1 MSSTQPSARGSR
13 RTTFFGVAV
22 LAGLVLGALLGFVA
36 KQAEVSWLATTLS
49 RIGEVFVSLV
59 QFTVIPLVFTAI
71 VVGITSLRGLGGPG
85 TAARLGGRTLLWFAV
100 TSLIAVLIG
109 IAVGVIGNI
118 GTGVRVTPSEDAVA
132 NIAERSPGD
141 WWAFVQSIVPTNVFS
156 AFSEGNVLQVVFIAL
171 LVGGAAYALGDRAS
185 VFVNVN
191 RAAFE
196 IIQKVLGWIIWLA
209 PIGVLGLLGNAF
221 ASYGNEFFAP
231 LLSLIVAVYVGCALV
246 LFVVYPLLLRFAG
259 GVNPLT
265 FFRKS
270 WTALQFAFVSQSS
283 GATLPLSRQAAV
295 NLGVPR
301 GYASFAVPLGTTTK
315 MDGCAA
321 VFPAV
326 TTIFIANLNGIAL
339 SFGDYVL
346 IVLVAVFGSLATA
359 GTTGWYTMLTLT
371 LAAVNLPAEVI
382 ATGVAIV
389 FAVNP
394 ILDMMRTAT
403 NVAGQIT
410 VPVLVARG
418 TGILDEDALHARTDV
433 PLVDDDADTD
443 TDTDGRERTPDTGKE
458 DTGKDRVPANA

>member
-1 MSSTQPSARGSR
+1 MSTDQAATTAPRPRSR
-13 RTTFFGVAV
+13 RNTFFGLAV

-36 KQAEVSWLATTLS
+36 KQNDVAWLATTLA
-49 RIGEVFVSLV
+49 RIGEIFVSLV

-71 VVGITSLRGLGGPG
+71 VVGITSLRGLGGPR
-85 TAARLGGRTLLWFAV
+85 TAAQLGGRTLLWFAV
-100 TSLIAVLIG
+100 TSLIAVAIG
-109 IAVGVIGNI
+109 IAIGVIGNL
-118 GTGVRVTPSEDAVA
+118 GSGVRVTPSEEAVA

-141 WWAFVQSIVPTNVFS
+141 WWAFVQSIVPSNVFT
-156 AFSEGNVLQVVFIAL
+156 AFSEGNILQVVFIAL
-171 LVGGAAYALGDRAS
+171 LVGGAAYALGDRAKG
-185 VFVNVN
+185 FVDVN
-191 RAAFE
+191 RAFFD

-209 PIGVLGLLGNAF
+209 PLGVLGLLGNAF

-231 LLSLIVAVYVGCALV
+231 LFSLIVAVYVGCVLV
-246 LFVVYPLLLRFAG
+246 LFGVYPLLLRFVG
-259 GVNPLT
+259 RINPLT
-265 FFRKS
+265 FYRKA

-321 VFPAV
+321 LFPAI
-326 TTIFIANLNGIAL
+326 TTIFIANLNGITL

-359 GTTGWYTMLTLT
+359 GTTGWFTMLTLT

-389 FAVNP
+389 FAINP
-394 ILDMMRTAT
+394 ILDMARTAT
-403 NVAGQIT
+403 NVAGQIA
-410 VPVLVARG
+410 VPVLVARS
-418 TGILDEDALHARTDV
+418 TGILDEDVLHDHNDV
-433 PLVDDDADTD
+433 SLLDDEPA
-443 TDTDGRERTPDTGKE
+443 EPK
-458 DTGKDRVPANA
+458 KDKVPA

>member
-1 MSSTQPSARGSR
+1 MSTTQPRSR
-13 RTTFFGVAV
+13 RNTFFGVAV

-36 KQAEVSWLATTLS
+36 KQAEVSWLATTLA
-49 RIGEVFVSLV
+49 RIGEIFVSLV

-71 VVGITSLRGLGGPG
+71 VVGITSLRGLGGG
-85 TAARLGGRTLLWFAV
+85 RTAAALGGRTLLWFGA

-109 IAVGVIGNI
+109 IAIGTIGNL
-118 GTGVRVTPSEDAVA
+118 GSGVRVTPSEEALA
-132 NIAERSPGD
+132 NISERTPGD
-141 WWAFVQSIVPTNVFS
+141 WWAFIQSIVPSNVFT
-156 AFSEGNVLQVVFIAL
+156 AFSEGNVLQVVFLAL
-171 LVGGAAYALGDRAS
+171 LVGGAAYVLGDRAQA
-185 VFVNVN
+185 FVDVN
-191 RAAFE
+191 RAFFD

-221 ASYGNEFFAP
+221 ASYGNEFFSP
-231 LLSLIVAVYVGCALV
+231 LISLIVAVYLGCALV
-246 LFVVYPLLLRFAG
+246 LFGVYPLLLRFVG
-259 GVNPLT
+259 RINPLT
-265 FFRKS
+265 FYRKA

-301 GYASFAVPLGTTTK
+301 AYASFAVPLGTTTK

-321 VFPAV
+321 LFPAI

-359 GTTGWYTMLTLT
+359 GTTGWFTMLTLT

-389 FAVNP
+389 FAINP
-394 ILDMMRTAT
+394 ILDMARTAT
-403 NVAGQIT
+403 NVGGQIT
-410 VPVLVARG
+410 VPILVARS
-418 TGILDEDALHARTDV
+418 TDILDEDALHDRNDV
-433 PLVDDDADTD
+433 PLLD
-443 TDTDGRERTPDTGKE
+443 E
-458 DTGKDRVPANA
+458 DTAPEKEKVSV

>member
-1 MSSTQPSARGSR
+1 MSTSTRSR
-13 RTTFFGVAV
+13 RHTVFGLAV
-22 LAGLVLGALLGFVA
+22 LAGLVLGALLGFIA

-71 VVGITSLRGLGGPG
+71 VVGITSLRRLGGPR
-85 TAARLGGRTLLWFAV
+85 TAAQLGGRTLLWFAI

-109 IAVGVIGNI
+109 IAVASIGNI
-118 GTGVRVTPSEDAVA
+118 GSGVQVTPSEDAVA

-141 WWAFVQSIVPTNVFS
+141 WWAFIQSIVPTNVFS
-156 AFSEGNVLQVVFIAL
+156 AFEGNILQVVFIAL
-171 LVGGAAYALGDRAS
+171 LVGTAAYALGDRAS
-185 VFVNVN
+185 VFVNFN
-191 RAAFE
+191 QAAFD

-221 ASYGNEFFAP
+221 ASYGNEFWAP
-231 LLSLIVAVYVGCALV
+231 LVSLIIAVYLGCALV
-246 LFVVYPLLLRFAG
+246 LFVVYPVLLRVVG
-259 GVNPLT
+259 KINPLT

-321 VFPAV
+321 VFPAA
-326 TTIFIANLNGIAL
+326 TTIFIANLNGITL

-359 GTTGWYTMLTLT
+359 GTTGWFTMLTLT

-382 ATGVAIV
+382 ATGVATV
-389 FAVNP
+389 FAINP
-394 ILDMMRTAT
+394 VLDMMRTAT

-410 VPVLVARG
+410 VPILVARSTG
-418 TGILDEDALHARTDV
+418 TLDEAALNAATDL
-433 PLVDDDADTD
+433 PLVDDDAAD
-443 TDTDGRERTPDTGKE
+443 EPDVRAEESQKDKE
-458 DTGKDRVPANA
+458 PANA

>member
-1 MSSTQPSARGSR
+1 MSTTTRSR
-13 RTTFFGVAV
+13 RHTVFGLAV
-22 LAGLVLGALLGFVA
+22 LAGLVLGALLGFIA
-36 KQAEVSWLATTLS
+36 KQADVSWLATTLS
-49 RIGEVFVSLV
+49 RIGETFVSLV

-71 VVGITSLRGLGGPG
+71 VVGITSLRGLGGPK
-85 TAARLGGRTLLWFAV
+85 TAAQLGGRTLLWFAI

-109 IAVGVIGNI
+109 IAVGSIGNI
-118 GTGVRVTPSEDAVA
+118 GSGVRVTPSEDAVA

-171 LVGGAAYALGDRAS
+171 LVGGAAYALGDRAR
-185 VFVNVN
+185 VFVDFN
-191 RAAFE
+191 RAAFD

-246 LFVVYPLLLRFAG
+246 LFVVYPVLLRFVG
-259 GVNPLT
+259 KINPLT

-321 VFPAV
+321 VFPAA
-326 TTIFIANLNGIAL
+326 TTIFIANLNGITL
-339 SFGDYVL
+339 SFGDYLL

-359 GTTGWYTMLTLT
+359 GTTGWFTMLTLT

-389 FAVNP
+389 FAINP

-410 VPVLVARG
+410 VPILVSRG
-418 TGILDEDALHARTDV
+418 TGILDDEALHAPTDL
-433 PLVDDDADTD
+433 PLVDDETEA
-443 TDTDGRERTPDTGKE
+443 RAEE
-458 DTGKDRVPANA
+458 SHKDKVPA

>member
-1 MSSTQPSARGSR
+1 MSTTEAPRPRSR
-13 RTTFFGVAV
+13 RNTVFGLAV
-22 LAGLVLGALLGFVA
+22 LAGLVLGALLGFIA
-36 KQAEVSWLATTLS
+36 KQADVSWLATTLS
-49 RIGEVFVSLV
+49 RIGEIFVSLV

-71 VVGITSLRGLGGPG
+71 VVGITSLRRLGGPA
-85 TAARLGGRTLLWFAV
+85 TAARLGGRTLLWFGI

-109 IAVGVIGNI
+109 LTIGAVGNLGA
-118 GTGVRVTPSEDAVA
+118 GVSVQPSDEAVA
-132 NIAERSPGD
+132 DISARAQGD
-141 WWAFVQSIVPTNVFS
+141 WWAFISSIVPENMFT
-156 AFSEGNVLQVVFIAL
+156 AFTDGQVLQVVFLAL
-171 LVGGAAYALGDRAS
+171 LAGGAAYVLGDRAEP
-185 VFVNVN
+185 FVNFN
-191 RAAFE
+191 RAAFD

-209 PIGVLGLLGNAF
+209 PLGVLGLLGNAF

-231 LLSLIVAVYVGCALV
+231 LFSLVVAVYLGCALV
-246 LFVVYPLLLRFAG
+246 LFGVYPILLRFVG
-259 GVNPLT
+259 KINPLT
-265 FFRKS
+265 FYRKS

-321 VFPAV
+321 VFPAI
-326 TTIFIANLNGIAL
+326 TTIFIANMFGL
-339 SFGDYVL
+339 SLGFGDYVL

-359 GTTGWYTMLTLT
+359 GTTGWFTMLTLT

-389 FAVNP
+389 FAINP

-410 VPVLVARG
+410 VPILVARG
-418 TGILDEDALHARTDV
+418 GGILDEDALHGPNDV
-433 PLVDDDADTD
+433 PLLDADGAEDD
-443 TDTDGRERTPDTGKE
+443 TERRPE
-458 DTGKDRVPANA
+458 PAPA

>member
-1 MSSTQPSARGSR
+1 MSTTHRNR
-13 RTTFFGVAV
+13 RHTVFGLAV

-36 KQAEVSWLATTLS
+36 KQAEVSWLATTLA
-49 RIGEVFVSLV
+49 RIGETFVSLV

-71 VVGITSLRGLGGPG
+71 VVGITSLRGLGGAR
-85 TAARLGGRTLLWFAV
+85 TAARLGGRTLLWFAI

-109 IAVGVIGNI
+109 IAIASIGNI
-118 GTGVRVTPSEDAVA
+118 GSGVRVTPSEDAVA

-141 WWAFVQSIVPTNVFS
+141 WWSFVQSIVPTNVFG
-156 AFSEGNVLQVVFIAL
+156 AFTEGNILQVVFIAL
-171 LVGGAAYALGDRAS
+171 LVGTAGYALGDRAK
-185 VFVNVN
+185 VFVDFN
-191 RAAFE
+191 RAAFD

-246 LFVVYPLLLRFAG
+246 LFVVYPVLLRFVG
-259 GVNPLT
+259 RISPLT
-265 FFRKS
+265 YFRKS

-321 VFPAV
+321 VFPAA
-326 TTIFIANLNGIAL
+326 TTIFIANLNGITL
-339 SFGDYVL
+339 SFGDYLL

-359 GTTGWYTMLTLT
+359 GTTGWFTMLTLT

-389 FAVNP
+389 FAINP

-403 NVAGQIT
+403 NVGGQIA
-410 VPVLVARG
+410 VPILVSRS
-418 TGILDEDALHARTDV
+418 TGILDEEALNSPADL
-433 PLVDDDADTD
+433 PLHDDEEEAA
-443 TDTDGRERTPDTGKE
+443 KE
-458 DTGKDRVPANA
+458 KVPA

>member
-1 MSSTQPSARGSR
+1 MSAIQAQRPRSR
-13 RTTFFGVAV
+13 RNTFFGFAV
-22 LAGLVLGALLGFVA
+22 LAGLVLGALLGFIA
-36 KQAEVSWLATTLS
+36 KQADVAWLATTLS
-49 RIGEVFVSLV
+49 RIGDIFVSLV

-71 VVGITSLRGLGGPG
+71 VVGITSLRGLGGPR
-85 TAARLGGRTLLWFAV
+85 TAARLGGRTLLWFAI
-100 TSLIAVLIG
+100 TSLIAVIIG
-109 IAVGVIGNI
+109 IAIGVIGNL
-118 GTGVRVTPSEDAVA
+118 GSGVRVTPSDEAVA
-132 NIAERSPGD
+132 NIADRAPGD
-141 WWAFVQSIVPTNVFS
+141 WWAFIQSIVPSNLFT

-171 LVGGAAYALGDRAS
+171 LVGGAAYALGDRAT

-191 RAAFE
+191 RAFFD

-209 PIGVLGLLGNAF
+209 PLGVLGLLGNAF

-231 LLSLIVAVYVGCALV
+231 LVSLIVAVYVGCALV
-246 LFVVYPLLLRFAG
+246 LFGVYPLLLRFVG
-259 GVNPLT
+259 RINPIS
-265 FFRKS
+265 FYRKS

-321 VFPAV
+321 LFPAI

-359 GTTGWYTMLTLT
+359 GTTGWFTMLTLT

-389 FAVNP
+389 FAINP
-394 ILDMMRTAT
+394 ILDMARTAT

-410 VPVLVARG
+410 VPVLVSRG
-418 TGILDEDALHARTDV
+418 TGILDEDALHDRNDL
-433 PLVDDDADTD
+433 PLLDEDEAGDEAEHEET
-443 TDTDGRERTPDTGKE
+443 REKVT
-458 DTGKDRVPANA
+458 A

>member
-1 MSSTQPSARGSR
+1 MSTSTRSR
-13 RTTFFGVAV
+13 RQTVFGLAV

-71 VVGITSLRGLGGPG
+71 VVGITSLRGLGGPR
-85 TAARLGGRTLLWFAV
+85 TAARLGGRTLMWFAI

-109 IAVGVIGNI
+109 LAVGSIGNI
-118 GTGVRVTPSEDAVA
+118 GSGVRVAPSEDAVA

-141 WWAFVQSIVPTNVFS
+141 WWSFIQSIVPTNVFG
-156 AFSEGNVLQVVFIAL
+156 AFSEGNILQVVFLAL
-171 LVGGAAYALGDRAS
+171 LVGGAAYALGDRAK
-185 VFVNVN
+185 VFVDFN
-191 RAAFE
+191 RAGFD

-209 PIGVLGLLGNAF
+209 PVGVLGLLGNAF

-246 LFVVYPLLLRFAG
+246 LFVVYPVLLRFVG
-259 GVNPLT
+259 KINPLT

-321 VFPAV
+321 VFPAA

-339 SFGDYVL
+339 SFGDYVM

-359 GTTGWYTMLTLT
+359 GTTGWFTMLTLT

-389 FAVNP
+389 FAINP

-410 VPVLVARG
+410 VPILVSRG
-418 TGILDEDALHARTDV
+418 SGILDEEALHAPTDV
-433 PLVDDDADTD
+433 PLVDDEAEESEKN
-443 TDTDGRERTPDTGKE
+443 RI
-458 DTGKDRVPANA
+458 PANA